1 MTEEDVIRAMEICI
15 DDDGRCSRCPFEGI
29 DGCIGKMEKIA
40 LRLLIHYRADNER
53 LMGQIKA
60 EPSECEIKH
69 SECATNNTDLISV
82 LKESQK
88 SYSEKKRKHKKYI
101 PLSQYWSGREAE
113 AKRIIEILKRKDDGK

>member
-1 MTEEDVIRAMEICI
+1 MTEEDVLIAFEKCI
-15 DDDGRCSRCPFEGI
+15 DDDSTCSRCPFEGI
-29 DGCIGKMEKIA
+29 DGCIGKMEKMA
-40 LRLLIHYRADNER
+40 LRLLIRYRADNER
-53 LMGQIKA
+53 LMSQIKA

-88 SYSEKKRKHKKYI
+88 SYSEKKRKYKNYI

-113 AKRIIEILKRKDDGK
+113 AKRIIDMLKRKDDDK